1 MKTFLNIKRI
11 FLFVILIISSTI
23 SRCQI
28 YKYIGLEDGLNN
40 QKIHHIQKDRRGY
53 MWFLTQEGVDR
64 YDGKQIKHYN
74 FSDDN
79 MKLDSRIALNW
90 FYMDN
95 EDILW
100 VIGQKGRIFKY
111 DSQHD
116 KFELVYIHPE
126 LIRNKS
132 QAFLNYGYLDKND
145 RIWLCS
151 KDSIVWYDTRT
162 GTASHIATPVNSEIT
177 VIEQTDG
184 NHFFIGTGNGLFR
197 TQTERETLKL
207 IPDEVAESIGT
218 PVHELYYHTV
228 SKQLFIGNY
237 KEGILVYDIGGKG
250 NIIPCQSPNNVE
262 FNQIVALNDHEL
274 LIATGGKGVY
284 KLDLNTYMSEPYIT
298 ADYSSYN
305 GMNGNNINDI
315 YVDEEQRI
323 WLANYPT
330 GITIRNNRYGSYD
343 LIKHSIGNS
352 HSLVNNQVHDI
363 MEDSDGDLW
372 FATSNGISLYQ
383 TDIKE
388 WHSFF
393 SSFDSVPDDENHIFL
408 TLCEASP
415 GVIWAGGF
423 TSDIYKIEK
432 KKGFKVS
439 YLSPATIA
447 GIRPDQYIF
456 DIKKDSDGDIWSGG
470 YYHLKCIN
478 LETKNIRLYPGVS
491 SITTIQEK
499 DAQQMWIGT
508 QMGLYQ
514 LDKKSGDYRYV
525 DLPVESPYICALYQR
540 DDSILYI
547 GTRGSG
553 LLVYNLY
560 KEKFIHQYRTDNCAL
575 ISNNIYTIIPRQDG
589 NLLMGTEDGITI
601 YSPKG
606 HFFRNWTREQGLMS
620 VNFNAGSATTY
631 GKNSLVFGGNDG
643 AVRFPID
650 IQIPEPHYSRLLL
663 RDFMIAYHPV
673 YPGDDGSPL
682 QKDIDETDRLELA
695 YEQNT
700 FSLNVASINY
710 DYPSN
715 ILFSWKIDGFHK
727 EWSRPSQD
735 NRIIVR
741 NLPPGSYTLQ
751 IRAISNEEKYK
762 TYETRNIQIVITP
775 PAWASVWAMIGYAIL
790 LVLVTG
796 IIFRIIM
803 LHKQKKI
810 SDEKTRF
817 FINTAHDIRTPL
829 TLIKAPL
836 EEVVENQMVTEQA
849 LPHMNMALKNVNNLL
864 QLTTNLINF
873 ERIDV
878 YSSTLYVSE
887 YELNSYMNNVCATF
901 RKYAEMKHVRFVY
914 ESNFDY
920 LNVWFDSDK
929 MGSILKNIL
938 SNALKYTP
946 EGGNVCIYACE
957 GENFWSIEVKDT
969 GIGIPSCEQKK
980 LFRNYFRG
988 SNVINLKVTGSGIG
1002 LMLVYKLVRLHK
1014 GKIQIQSTEHQGTC
1028 VQVTFPKG
1036 NSHLHK
1042 AKFLSPQAPDRYSE
1056 AIMPHDTSEISASM
1070 EISQTNNSLQRILI
1084 VEDNDDLRNYLV
1096 NMFKTGYNVQSCP
1109 NGKEALVIMRE
1120 FNPAIIISDIMM
1132 PEMGGDEF
1140 CSVIKNDLEMS
1151 HIPIIL
1157 LTALGDE
1164 KNMLEGL
1171 EIGAD
1176 AYITK
1181 PFSVGILKA
1190 TVKNILANRALLR
1203 QVYNSIEDKEQ
1214 NLPTNCTN
1222 NLDWKFIA
1230 SVKECIKNNME
1241 NADFNVDMLSS
1252 LHHMSRTSFFNK
1264 LKALTGYAPAD
1275 YIRMI
1280 RLQHAA
1286 QLLKQNKYTITEIAD
1301 MVGFSDAK
1309 YFREVFKKY
1318 YNVSP
1323 SKFNKQQEEPVDGT
1337 NSSPQ

>member
-1 MKTFLNIKRI
+1 MSNFVKMRGF
-11 FLFVILIISSTI
+11 FLFVFLLINCTVSKG
-23 SRCQI
+23 QI

-40 QKIHHIQKDRRGY
+40 QKIYHIQKDRRGY
-53 MWFLTQEGVDR
+53 MWFLTQEGIDR
-64 YDGKQIKHYN
+64 YDGKHIKHYN

-79 MKLDSRIALNW
+79 MTLDSRIALNW
-90 FYMDN
+90 LYMDN
-95 EDILW
+95 RNVLW
-100 VIGQKGRIFKY
+100 VIGQKGRIFRY

-116 KFELVYIHPE
+116 KFELAYVHPE

-145 RIWLCS
+145 RIWLCC
-151 KDSIVWYDTRT
+151 KDSITWYDTHT
-162 GTASHIATPVNSEIT
+162 GTVLNMSVPVNGEIT
-177 VIEQTDG
+177 TIEQTDG
-184 NHFFIGTGNGLFR
+184 NHFFIGTGSGLFR
-197 TQTERETLKL
+197 AGIEEGKL
-207 IPDEVAESIGT
+207 RLVPDEAVESIA
-218 PVHELYYHTV
+218 PVHELYYHAV
-228 SKQLFIGNY
+228 SKQLFVGNY
-237 KEGILVYDIGGKG
+237 KEGILIYDMGGTGK
-250 NIIPCQSPNNVE
+250 IISCQFPNHVE
-262 FNQIVALNDHEL
+262 VNQIAALNAHEL
-274 LIATGGKGVY
+274 LVATGGKGVY
-284 KLDLNTYMSEPYIT
+284 KLDVNTYMSEPYIT

-305 GMNGNNINDI
+305 GMNGNNINDV
-315 YVDEEQRI
+315 YVDEEDRI

-343 LIKHSIGNS
+343 LIRHSLGNTR
-352 HSLVNNQVHDI
+352 SLVNDQVHDVV
-363 MEDSDGDLW
+363 EDSDGDLW
-372 FATSNGISLYQ
+372 FVTSNGISFYQ
-383 TDIKE
+383 TDTKE
-388 WHSFF
+388 WRSFF
-393 SSFDSVPDDENHIFL
+393 SSFDPVPNDENHIFL
-408 TLCEASP
+408 ALCEVSP
-415 GVIWAGGF
+415 GVMWAGGY
-423 TSDIYKIEK
+423 TSGIYKIEK
-432 KKGFKVS
+432 KKGFKVT
-439 YLSPATIA
+439 YLSPAAIA
-447 GIRPDQYIF
+447 GVRPDQYIY
-456 DIKKDSDGDIWSGG
+456 DIKKDSGGDIWSGG
-470 YYHLKCIN
+470 YYHLKRIN
-478 LETKNIRLYPGVS
+478 LETKNMRLYPGVS

-499 DAQQMWIGT
+499 DDRLMWIGT
-508 QMGLYQ
+508 RMGLYL
-514 LDKKSGDYRYV
+514 LDKESGIYRYI

-540 DDSILYI
+540 EDGILYI
-547 GTRGSG
+547 GTRGAG
-553 LLVYNLY
+553 LLVYDIN
-560 KEKFIHQYRTDNCAL
+560 KKKFIHQYRTDNCAL
-575 ISNNIYTIIPRQDG
+575 ISDNIYTILPRQDES
-589 NLLMGTEDGITI
+589 LLMGTETGITI
-601 YSPKG
+601 YSPQK
-606 HFFRNWTREQGLMS
+606 HSFRNWTREQGLMS
-620 VNFNAGSATTY
+620 VSFNAGSATTCN
-631 GKNSLVFGGNDG
+631 KSMLVFGGNDG
-643 AVRFPID
+643 AVKFPTD

-682 QKDIDETDRLELA
+682 KKDIDETDRLELA
-695 YEQNT
+695 YGQNT
-700 FSLNVASINY
+700 FSLDVASINY

-715 ILFSWKIDGFHK
+715 ILYSWKIDGYHK

-735 NRIIVR
+735 NRILVR

-775 PAWASVWAMIGYAIL
+775 PVWASLWAMVGYAIL
-790 LVLVTG
+790 LVLVMI

-803 LHKQKKI
+803 LQKQKKV

-836 EEVVENQMVTEQA
+836 EEVIENRMVTEQA
-849 LPHMNMALKNVNNLL
+849 LPHMNMALKNVNTLL

-887 YELNSYMNNVCATF
+887 YELNTFMNDVCAAF

-946 EGGNVCIYACE
+946 EEGSVCISACE
-957 GENFWSIEVKDT
+957 EGSTWSIEVKDT

-980 LFRNYFRG
+980 LFRNCFRG
-988 SNVINLKVTGSGIG
+988 SNVVNLKVTGSGIG
-1002 LMLVYKLVRLHK
+1002 LMLVYKLVKLHK
-1014 GKIQIQSTEHQGTC
+1014 GKIQIQSNEQQGTC
-1028 VQVTFPKG
+1028 VRVTFPKG

-1042 AKFLSPQAPDRYSE
+1042 AKFISPKLPDERPETIIPGS
-1056 AIMPHDTSEISASM
+1056 ISDLPAM
-1070 EISQTNNSLQRILI
+1070 EISQINSSLQRILI

-1096 NMFKTGYNVQSCP
+1096 DMLKTSYNIQACP
-1109 NGKEALVIMRE
+1109 NGKDALIIIRE
-1120 FNPAIIISDIMM
+1120 FNPDLVISDIMM
-1132 PEMGGDEF
+1132 PEMSGDEL
-1140 CSVIKNDLEMS
+1140 CSAIKGDLEMS
-1151 HIPIIL
+1151 HIPVVL

-1190 TVKNILANRALLR
+1190 TIKNLLANRALLR
-1203 QVYNSIEDKEQ
+1203 QVYNSIEEEEQ
-1214 NLPTNCTN
+1214 KFAVNCTN
-1222 NLDWKFIA
+1222 TLDWKFIA
-1230 SVKECIKNNME
+1230 SVKECIEKNMSDP
-1241 NADFNVDMLSS
+1241 DFNVEMLSS
-1252 LHHMSRTSFFNK
+1252 RHHMSRTSFFNK
-1264 LKALTGYAPAD
+1264 LKVLTGYAPAD

-1286 QLLKQNKYTITEIAD
+1286 QLLKQGEYTIAEITD

-1318 YNVSP
+1318 YGVSP
-1323 SKFNKQQEEPVDGT
+1323 SKYGDSENTEPCPAS
-1337 NSSPQ
+1337 NLKNEK

>member
-40 QKIHHIQKDRRGY
+40 QKIYHIQKDRRGY

-408 TLCEASP
+408 ALCEASP

-432 KKGFKVS
+432 KKGFKIS

-478 LETKNIRLYPGVS
+478 LETKNVRLYPGVS

-547 GTRGSG
+547 GTRRSG

-957 GENFWSIEVKDT
+957 GENSWSIEVKDT

-1056 AIMPHDTSEISASM
+1056 AIMPHDTSELSASM

>member
-1 MKTFLNIKRI
+1 
-11 FLFVILIISSTI
+11 
-23 SRCQI
+23 
-28 YKYIGLEDGLNN
+28 
-40 QKIHHIQKDRRGY
+40 
-53 MWFLTQEGVDR
+53 
-64 YDGKQIKHYN
+64 
-74 FSDDN
+74 
-79 MKLDSRIALNW
+79 
-90 FYMDN
+90 
-95 EDILW
+95 
-100 VIGQKGRIFKY
+100 
-111 DSQHD
+111 
-116 KFELVYIHPE
+116 
-126 LIRNKS
+126 
-132 QAFLNYGYLDKND
+132 
-145 RIWLCS
+145 
-151 KDSIVWYDTRT
+151 
-162 GTASHIATPVNSEIT
+162 
-177 VIEQTDG
+177 
-184 NHFFIGTGNGLFR
+184 
-197 TQTERETLKL
+197 
-207 IPDEVAESIGT
+207 
-218 PVHELYYHTV
+218 
-228 SKQLFIGNY
+228 
-237 KEGILVYDIGGKG
+237 
-250 NIIPCQSPNNVE
+250 
-262 FNQIVALNDHEL
+262 
-274 LIATGGKGVY
+274 
-284 KLDLNTYMSEPYIT
+284 
-298 ADYSSYN
+298 
-305 GMNGNNINDI
+305 
-315 YVDEEQRI
+315 
-323 WLANYPT
+323 
-330 GITIRNNRYGSYD
+330 
-343 LIKHSIGNS
+343 
-352 HSLVNNQVHDI
+352 
-363 MEDSDGDLW
+363 
-372 FATSNGISLYQ
+372 
-383 TDIKE
+383 
-388 WHSFF
+388 
-393 SSFDSVPDDENHIFL
+393 
-408 TLCEASP
+408 
-415 GVIWAGGF
+415 
-423 TSDIYKIEK
+423 
-432 KKGFKVS
+432 
-439 YLSPATIA
+439 
-447 GIRPDQYIF
+447 
-456 DIKKDSDGDIWSGG
+456 
-470 YYHLKCIN
+470 
-478 LETKNIRLYPGVS
+478 
-491 SITTIQEK
+491 
-499 DAQQMWIGT
+499 MWIGT
-508 QMGLYQ
+508 RMGLYQ

-957 GENFWSIEVKDT
+957 GENSWSIEVKDT

-1070 EISQTNNSLQRILI
+1070 EISQTNNSLQHILI

>member
-40 QKIHHIQKDRRGY
+40 QKIYHIQKDRRGY

-508 QMGLYQ
+508 RMGLYQ

-547 GTRGSG
+547 GTRGAG

-957 GENFWSIEVKDT
+957 GENSWSIEVKDT

-1070 EISQTNNSLQRILI
+1070 EISQTNNSLQHILI

>member
-1 MKTFLNIKRI
+1 
-11 FLFVILIISSTI
+11 
-23 SRCQI
+23 
-28 YKYIGLEDGLNN
+28 
-40 QKIHHIQKDRRGY
+40 

-74 FSDDN
+74 FSDDS

-90 FYMDN
+90 LYMDSGN
-95 EDILW
+95 ILW
-100 VIGQKGRIFKY
+100 VIGQKGRIFRY

-116 KFELVYIHPE
+116 KFELAYVHPE

-132 QAFLNYGYLDKND
+132 QAFLNYGYLDKSD
-145 RIWLCS
+145 RIWLCY
-151 KDSIVWYDTRT
+151 KDSITWYDIRT
-162 GTASHIATPVNSEIT
+162 GTTLHMPTPVNGEIAA
-177 VIEQTDG
+177 IEQTDD
-184 NHFFIGTGNGLFR
+184 NHFFIGTGSGLFH
-197 TQTERETLKL
+197 TGIEKGKL
-207 IPDEVAESIGT
+207 NIMPNKVVEGIGT
-218 PVHELYYHTV
+218 SVHALYYHAV
-228 SKQLFIGNY
+228 SKQLFVGNY
-237 KEGILVYDIGGKG
+237 KEGILIYDVGKTG
-250 NIIPCQSPNNVE
+250 KIIPCQSPNNVE
-262 FNQIVALNDHEL
+262 INRIVALDAHEL
-274 LIATGGKGVY
+274 LVATGGKGVY
-284 KLDLNTYMSEPYIT
+284 KLDMNTYMSEPYIT
-298 ADYSSYN
+298 ADYNSYN

-315 YVDEEQRI
+315 YVDEEERI

-343 LIKHSIGNS
+343 LIRHSLGNS
-352 HSLVNNQVHDI
+352 LSLVNDQVHDVL
-363 MEDSDGDLW
+363 EDSDGDLW

-383 TDIKE
+383 TDTKE
-388 WHSFF
+388 WRSFL
-393 SSFDSVPDDENHIFL
+393 SSFDPVPDNENHIFL
-408 TLCEASP
+408 ALCEAAP

-423 TSDIYKIEK
+423 MPGICKIEK
-432 KKGFKVS
+432 RKGFKIS
-439 YLSPATIA
+439 HISPAAIA
-447 GIRPDQYIF
+447 GVRPDQYIF
-456 DIKKDSDGDIWSGG
+456 DIKKDSAGDVWSGG
-470 YYHLKCIN
+470 YHHLKRIN
-478 LETKNIRLYPGVS
+478 LETKSVRLYPGVN

-499 DAQQMWIGT
+499 DTRQMWIGT
-508 QMGLYQ
+508 RMGLYQ
-514 LDKKSGDYRYV
+514 LDKESGVYQYV
-525 DLPVESPYICALYQR
+525 DLPIESPYICALYQR
-540 DDSILYI
+540 NDGILYI
-547 GTRGSG
+547 GTRGAG
-553 LLVYNLY
+553 LLVYDIN
-560 KEKFIHQYRTDNCAL
+560 KKKFIHQYRTDNCAL
-575 ISNNIYTIIPRQDG
+575 ISDNIYTILPRQDES
-589 NLLMGTEDGITI
+589 LLMGTENGITI
-601 YSPKG
+601 YSPRE
-606 HFFRNWTREQGLMS
+606 HSFRNWTREQGLMS
-620 VNFNAGSATTY
+620 VNFNTGSATTY
-631 GKNSLVFGGNDG
+631 SKNTLVFGGNDG

-682 QKDIDETDRLELA
+682 EKDIDETDRLELA
-695 YEQNT
+695 YGQNS
-700 FSLNVASINY
+700 FSLDVASINY

-715 ILFSWKIDGFHK
+715 ILYSWKIDGFHK
-727 EWSRPSQD
+727 EWSRPSLD
-735 NRIIVR
+735 NRIVVR

-762 TYETRNIQIVITP
+762 TYETRSIQIVITP
-775 PAWASVWAMIGYAIL
+775 PAWASVWAMVGYAIL
-790 LVLVTG
+790 LVLVMV
-796 IIFRIIM
+796 IIFRIII
-803 LHKQKKI
+803 LHRQKKV

-836 EEVVENQMVTEQA
+836 EEVIENRMVEDQA
-849 LPHMNMALKNVNNLL
+849 LRHINMALKNVNALL
-864 QLTTNLINF
+864 QLATNLINF
-873 ERIDV
+873 ERVDV
-878 YSSTLYVSE
+878 YSSNLYVAE
-887 YELNSYMNNVCATF
+887 YELNSYMDNVCATF

-946 EGGNVCIYACE
+946 ESGSVRIYACE
-957 GENFWSIEVKDT
+957 EGNSWSIEVKDT

-980 LFRNYFRG
+980 LFRNCFRG

-1002 LMLVYKLVRLHK
+1002 LMLVYKLVKLHK
-1014 GKIQIQSTEHQGTC
+1014 GRIHIQSTEHEGTC

-1042 AKFLSPQAPDRYSE
+1042 AKFISPKTPNECSE
-1056 AIMPHDTSEISASM
+1056 TIVSGGTSGLLSM
-1070 EISQTNNSLQRILI
+1070 EISQVNGSLQRILI
-1084 VEDNDDLRNYLV
+1084 VEDNDDLRNYLID
-1096 NMFKTGYNVQSCP
+1096 MFKTGYNVQSCP
-1109 NGKEALVIMRE
+1109 NGKEALVIIRE
-1120 FNPAIIISDIMM
+1120 FDPDLVISDIMM
-1132 PEMGGDEF
+1132 PEMGGDEL
-1140 CSVIKNDLEMS
+1140 CSVIKGDLEIS
-1151 HIPIIL
+1151 HIPVIL

-1203 QVYNSIEDKEQ
+1203 QVYNSIEDREQ
-1214 NLPTNCTN
+1214 TLPVNCTN
-1222 NLDWKFIA
+1222 TLDWKFIA
-1230 SVKECIKNNME
+1230 SVKECIENNMG
-1241 NADFNVDMLSS
+1241 NSDFNVDMLSS
-1252 LHHMSRTSFFNK
+1252 QHHMSRTSFFNK

-1286 QLLKQNKYTITEIAD
+1286 QLLKQGEHTVTEIAD

-1323 SKFNKQQEEPVDGT
+1323 SKFNTKSE
-1337 NSSPQ
+1337 N

>member
-40 QKIHHIQKDRRGY
+40 QKIYHIQKDRRGY

-508 QMGLYQ
+508 RMGLYQ

-601 YSPKG
+601 YSHKG

-957 GENFWSIEVKDT
+957 GENSWSIEVKDT

-1070 EISQTNNSLQRILI
+1070 EISQTNNSLQHILI